1 MARKDNGEK
10 FNNFKPQRGEGGRFL
25 KGQGGRPKGATSKA
39 NRHLRKIAVDL
50 FYEMY
55 EQIPERI
62 ENLNDSEFVRVFL
75 ELAKLV
81 IPKPKADDEQVT
93 KEPIVI
99 NIEPIAPKDA
109 D

>member
-1 MARKDNGEK
+1 MAREDNGKKFEK
-10 FNNFKPQRGEGGRFL
+10 FKPQRGEGGRFL
-25 KGQGGRPKGATSKA
+25 KGQGGRPKGATSKG
-39 NRHLRKIAVDL
+39 NRHLRKVAVDL

-55 EQIPERI
+55 EQIPARL
-62 ENLNDSEFVRVFL
+62 ENLSDPEFVRVFL

-81 IPKPKADDEQVT
+81 IPKPKTDDEQVT
-93 KEPIVI
+93 KEPIII